1 MSEWLWKEV
10 CPGARGWSRVT
21 EENEGLG
28 EGEGCK
34 AREQRMGTLD
44 EGEPR
49 EKPAFEWPILLLVL
63 PGPFPLRKDAQVLP
77 SWGCAQGNQSQL
89 RPPQPELLYFS

>member
-1 MSEWLWKEV
+1 M
-10 CPGARGWSRVT
+10 T

-28 EGEGCK
+28 EGRVAK
-34 AREQRMGTLD
+34 PANRMGTLD

-49 EKPAFEWPILLLVL
+49 DKPAFEWLLLLLVL

-77 SWGCAQGNQSQL
+77 SWGCAQGNQPQL
-89 RPPQPELLYFS
+89 RPPRPELLYFS

>member
-28 EGEGCK
+28 EGEGELMSK
-34 AREQRMGTLD
+34 RDRVSVWED
-44 EGEPR
+44 EKLWR
-49 EKPAFEWPILLLVL
+49 WVLVMV
-63 PGPFPLRKDAQVLP
+63 P
-77 SWGCAQGNQSQL
+77 
-89 RPPQPELLYFS
+89 